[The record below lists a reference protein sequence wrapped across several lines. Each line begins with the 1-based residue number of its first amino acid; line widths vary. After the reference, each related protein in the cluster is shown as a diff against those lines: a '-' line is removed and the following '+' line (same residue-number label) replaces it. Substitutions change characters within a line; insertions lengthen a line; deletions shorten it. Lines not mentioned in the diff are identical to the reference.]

1 MDVIISVLFYFV
13 YMICECIEKVLNLKL
28 VIIVGVGFDYVD
40 LVVVS
45 EYNIGV
51 VEVIGSNI
59 VSVVEYVVMDLLI
72 FFRNY
77 EEGYC

>member
-28 VIIVGVGFDYVD
+28 VIIVGVGSDYVD